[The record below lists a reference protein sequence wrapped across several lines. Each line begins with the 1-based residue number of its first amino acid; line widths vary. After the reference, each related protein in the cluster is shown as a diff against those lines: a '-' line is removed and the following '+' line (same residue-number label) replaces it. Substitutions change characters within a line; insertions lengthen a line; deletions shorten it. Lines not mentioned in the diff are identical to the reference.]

1 MSPLPWPLI
10 GRRAPQ
16 HTGAATPP
24 TPAAVVT
31 PADAAR
37 VVFTHLPAAHS
48 EPEPE
53 GAGRDVEHEVMYRNT
68 PWLRREEDVVLA
80 RLARLTAQYDPWTA
94 ASRLFADNPKETL
107 E

>member
-16 HTGAATPP
+16 HTGATPP
-24 TPAAVVT
+24 APAVPS

-53 GAGRDVEHEVMYRNT
+53 GSGRDAEHEGSPRPWRKSVYR
-68 PWLRREEDVVLA
+68 PLEDSCDL
-80 RLARLTAQYDPWTA
+80 L
-94 ASRLFADNPKETL
+94 
-107 E
+107 

>member
-10 GRRAPQ
+10 GRPAPQ
-16 HTGAATPP
+16 HTGAAPP
-24 TPAAVVT
+24 APAVPS

-53 GAGRDVEHEVMYRNT
+53 GSGRDAEHEVMYRNHR
-68 PWLRREEDVVLA
+68 WLRREEDVVLA

-94 ASRLFADNPKETL
+94 ASRLFADNPKENPDV
-107 E
+107 